1 MKLDARHTVVFDGT
15 DRTSRYLGDHLARP
29 VTVHPIEPPRTL
41 CTDAQRDRILEAV
54 VDCGGAPVKEIAA
67 AAGVDTELAHR
78 ALGRL
83 LRAGT
88 VRRELRPMSPRRTQ
102 WTYWR
107 AHD

>member
-1 MKLDARHTVVFDGT
+1 MKLDTHHVVVWNGT

-29 VTVHPIEPPRTL
+29 EVVHPIEPPRTL

-54 VDCGGAPVKEIAA
+54 VDCGGAPVKDIAA
-67 AAGVDTELAHR
+67 AAGVDSELAHR

-88 VRRELRPMSPRRTQ
+88 VRRELRPLSPRRQ
-102 WTYWR
+102 AWHYWPC
-107 AHD
+107 

>member
-1 MKLDARHTVVFDGT
+1 MKLDTHHVVVWNGT
-15 DRTSRYLGDHLARP
+15 GPHRYLGDHLARP
-29 VTVHPIEPPRTL
+29 EVVHPIEPPRTL

-67 AAGVDTELAHR
+67 AAGVDSELAHR

-88 VRRELRPMSPRRTQ
+88 VRRELRQMSPRRTQ